1 MKSFTLK
8 TMKNIMLRHNRG
20 MLLVIAALFS
30 AFLLGGTSLVQAH
43 DGNRND
49 YRDGNGNYHHY
60 GSYHHHHGYW
70 NQNNSGVRFWIN
82 VG

>member
-1 MKSFTLK
+1 MS
-8 TMKNIMLRHNRG
+8 RHNRG
-20 MLLVIAALFS
+20 MLLAMAALLS
-30 AFLLGGTSLVQAH
+30 AFLLGGTGLVQAY

-60 GSYHHHHGYW
+60 GYYHHHHGYW